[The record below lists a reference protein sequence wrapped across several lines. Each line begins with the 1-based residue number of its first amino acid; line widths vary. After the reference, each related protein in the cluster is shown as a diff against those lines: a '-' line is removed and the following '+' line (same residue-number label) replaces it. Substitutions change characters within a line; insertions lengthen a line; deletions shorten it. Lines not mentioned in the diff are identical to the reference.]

1 MLATSQGLSTDI
13 DFMFDISNE
22 IKDLI
27 ALFPRERS
35 IHSNHFYHRTEE
47 KEFIFLS
54 FRLHTIIFFVGNLI
68 PVILKKKIYIAVR
81 AMVSSERNNV

>member
-54 FRLHTIIFFVGNLI
+54 FRLRTIIFFCWKSDTCN
-68 PVILKKKIYIAVR
+68 LKKENLYC
-81 AMVSSERNNV
+81 SERNG